1 MNTPRIRKPVSSPR
15 KQQGF
20 SLIEMAIVIAIAAIL
35 LFLVYQRLTKTQDSR
50 IANDEASN
58 FSSMMT
64 DIRTRFGAQG
74 DFAGVSTAVLIG
86 NGLVPANM
94 VKGTAGAEAIV
105 TGWNTTVAV
114 APATLQYAN
123 DAVALT
129 YQVPRKQCSDF
140 VTAASQ
146 AAARVTVGGAVVK
159 NAAAGLDKVNLTQLG
174 TSCAASTAGNVS
186 VLLEQSR

>member
-1 MNTPRIRKPVSSPR
+1 MNTNRTRKPVASKR
-15 KQQGF
+15 AQQGF

-35 LFLVYQRLTKTQDSR
+35 LFLVYMRLSKVQDSR

-74 DFAGVSTAVLIG
+74 DFAGVTTAVLVG
-86 NGLVPANM
+86 NGLVPSNM
-94 VKGTAGAEAIV
+94 VKGAAGAQAIV
-105 TGWNTTVAV
+105 TGWNTVVTV

-140 VTAASQ
+140 TTAAAQ
-146 AAARVTVGGAVVK
+146 AAARVTVGGTIVK
-159 NAAAGLDKVNLTQLG
+159 NAAAGLDKVNLVQLG
-174 TSCAASTAGNVS
+174 TSCDASAAGNVT
-186 VLLEQSR
+186 VVLEQSR